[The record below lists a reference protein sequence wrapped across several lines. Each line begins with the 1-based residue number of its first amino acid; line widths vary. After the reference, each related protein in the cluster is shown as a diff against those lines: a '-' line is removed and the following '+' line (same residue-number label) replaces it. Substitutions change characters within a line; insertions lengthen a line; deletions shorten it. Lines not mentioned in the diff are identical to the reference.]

1 MKNIIALICARSGSK
16 GIPKK
21 NLLKFKETTLL
32 GNSIIQ
38 AKKNKYIRRVFVS
51 TDSSKIAKYAKKN
64 GAEVPFIRPAYLAK
78 DNSAEIHTWR
88 HAIKFFQN
96 KLKIK
101 FDYIVSIPTTSPLR
115 DIKDIDKSIKKAILN
130 DCDIVFTI
138 SPSKNNPYFNMVHL
152 KKNKLKIISDGKK
165 KYFTRQQAPKCY
177 DLTTVCYVFKPNYIL
192 KNLNL
197 FSGKV
202 GFVTIPS
209 ERAIDIDTKLDYKI
223 ACYLS
228 N

>member
-1 MKNIIALICARSGSK
+1 
-16 GIPKK
+16 
-21 NLLKFKETTLL
+21 
-32 GNSIIQ
+32 
-38 AKKNKYIRRVFVS
+38 
-51 TDSSKIAKYAKKN
+51 
-64 GAEVPFIRPAYLAK
+64 
-78 DNSAEIHTWR
+78 
-88 HAIKFFQN
+88 
-96 KLKIK
+96 
-101 FDYIVSIPTTSPLR
+101 
-115 DIKDIDKSIKKAILN
+115 
-130 DCDIVFTI
+130 
-138 SPSKNNPYFNMVHL
+138 MVHL

-192 KNLNL
+192 KNVNL
-197 FSGKV
+197 FSGNV

>member
-1 MKNIIALICARSGSK
+1 MKNIIGLICARSGSK

-21 NLLKFKETTLL
+21 NLLKFKDTTLL
-32 GNSIIQ
+32 GNSIMQ
-38 AKKNKYIRRVFVS
+38 ARKNKFIKRVFVS
-51 TDSSKIAKYAKKN
+51 TDSRIIAKYSKKV
-64 GAEVPFIRPAYLAK
+64 GAEVPFIRPAHLAK
-78 DNSAEIHTWR
+78 DNSAEIYTWR

-101 FDYIVSIPTTSPLR
+101 FDYIVSVPTTSPLR
-115 DIKDIDKSIKKAILN
+115 DIKDIDKSIKKAIKHDL
-130 DCDIVFTI
+130 DIVFTI
-138 SPSKNNPYFNMVHL
+138 TPSKKNPYFNMLQL
-152 KKNKLKIISDGKK
+152 KKNKLEIISNDKK

-202 GFVTIPS
+202 GFVSVPG
-209 ERAIDIDTKLDYKI
+209 ERAIDIDTKLDYKFVS
-223 ACYLS
+223 YLS
-228 N
+228 K